1 MVQLAVNLD
10 GGIGNLLF
18 QYSAASTLQKRFGYE
33 VTFMEITP
41 GIKSRLETYI
51 GEIEF
56 PVSEN
61 PFKIRQLR
69 SSSRQV
75 VSKKPL
81 IQLFD
86 KILVNRLT
94 TKWAPEFSLCG
105 APYSKRVR
113 YLTGYF
119 QHPSWF
125 AESKDLV
132 LKKLDSN
139 LKIVKNESPDNL
151 TSIHLRRSDYVRL
164 GWDLPLSY
172 YEKVI
177 ASDAK
182 IKEGPVAIFSDDRL
196 VSTLFEDRLLTAG
209 IDVYKHEK
217 MASQSALHDFVT
229 ISHSSRI
236 VMSNSTFS
244 WWAAS
249 LASYC
254 DPLVKI
260 YCPSTWLPIPG
271 SEILIDPSWMQVN

>member
-105 APYSKRVR
+105 APYSKRVQ
-113 YLTGYF
+113 Y
-119 QHPSWF
+119 
-125 AESKDLV
+125 AC
-132 LKKLDSN
+132 
-139 LKIVKNESPDNL
+139 
-151 TSIHLRRSDYVRL
+151 
-164 GWDLPLSY
+164 
-172 YEKVI
+172 
-177 ASDAK
+177 A
-182 IKEGPVAIFSDDRL
+182 
-196 VSTLFEDRLLTAG
+196 
-209 IDVYKHEK
+209 
-217 MASQSALHDFVT
+217 
-229 ISHSSRI
+229 
-236 VMSNSTFS
+236 
-244 WWAAS
+244 
-249 LASYC
+249 
-254 DPLVKI
+254 
-260 YCPSTWLPIPG
+260 
-271 SEILIDPSWMQVN
+271 